1 MKNIIYL
8 FILSMAIISCQKDD
22 FIDTQND
29 IPDAVNTGPDDVTF
43 VENFGTSITSNFIGK
58 IVDVNGVKLK
68 DVQINIGGQTTMT
81 DHNGVFV
88 LNNTSVYEKF
98 VYVKASKQGYINGS
112 RAVVPTPNGSNDIQI
127 TLLEKNIVGTVSP
140 GIESEVTM
148 PNGSIVRFLG
158 DFIDASGNPY
168 TGQVEVSMHY
178 LEPNQEATF
187 TQMPGMLLAQDASNN
202 SRALETYGMLG
213 VNLYSPSGEQLNIA
227 GNAPA
232 TLEFPVSIS
241 TPNAPETIALWHFDE
256 TVGYWKEQG
265 QATKVGN
272 KYIGEVT
279 HFSWWNCDLPLDY
292 VNVCF
297 NLRTH
302 AELANYYVEV
312 TRNETSQMIF
322 SGYTN
327 NQGEECGMFPANEE
341 VTIKVYSDCLQNVL
355 HEQVVG
361 PFSSDTSIEIIVP
374 PSSDYSETQIQAT
387 LNDCGGSSI
396 TNGYVLIFED
406 TNQGGFDDYV
416 LVPITN
422 GLLNYNL
429 SHCNAINFNMMVFD
443 ELSNTNTDIIPLT
456 LVEGVLEMGT
466 ISTCTTT
473 GGIYNGDV
481 NLGSQEEINTF
492 GLFGYTEI
500 TGDLTITDNQ
510 TDDITSLLNLGE
522 LVIIGGKLSILSTSS
537 LVSLQGLERIT
548 TVERLKIQYNPSLLT
563 MQGLNGLE
571 VINGL
576 TYQDGLFI
584 QSNSSLISLE
594 GLENLTTISKHLA
607 VGNNSLNSLI
617 GLNNLSQIG
626 GDIGISYE
634 NILTSL
640 HGLESINSIQG
651 KLSVS
656 NNGSLLNLNGLN
668 NLNNISGN
676 MQIYNNSL
684 TSLVGLESLILVGG
698 ILTIDSNSLLVS
710 LQGLDNISTIEG
722 SLSIWNNTSLNSL
735 TNLGSLASVSGSI
748 GILKNNS
755 LSSLDGLDNLTN
767 VGFEIG
773 IGTDQWNY
781 NGGNLLLTDF
791 CALNNIL
798 ISGTY
803 GSTLI
808 SNNSYNPTEQD
819 IIDGNCAQ

>member
-1 MKNIIYL
+1 MKKIIYL
-8 FILSMAIISCQKDD
+8 FILSMTIISCQKDD
-22 FIDTQND
+22 FIETPEAVPD
-29 IPDAVNTGPDDVTF
+29 IVNTTQDDNAF
-43 VENFGTSITSNFIGK
+43 LENFGTTISSGFIGK
-58 IVDVNGVKLK
+58 IVNVNGIKLK
-68 DVQINIGGQTTMT
+68 DVQITIGGQTTMT

-88 LNNTSVYEKF
+88 LNNVSVYKKF
-98 VYVKASKQGYINGS
+98 AYVTVTKQGYINGS
-112 RAVVPTPNGSNDIQI
+112 RALVPTPNGSNDIQI
-127 TLLEKNIVGTVSP
+127 TLLEKNIVGTVSS
-140 GIESEVTM
+140 GSESEVTM
-148 PNGSIVRFLG
+148 TNGSIVRFQG

-168 TGQVEVSMHY
+168 SGQVEVSMHY

-202 SRALETYGMLG
+202 AKVLETYGMLG
-213 VNLYSPSGEQLNIA
+213 VNLYSPSGEQLNISETS
-227 GNAPA
+227 PA
-232 TLEFPVSIS
+232 SLEFPVSTS
-241 TPNAPETIALWHFDE
+241 TPNAPETIALWYFDE
-256 TVGYWKEQG
+256 VVGYWKEQG
-265 QATKVGN
+265 VATKIGN
-272 KYIGEVT
+272 KYIAEVT
-279 HFSWWNCDLPLDY
+279 HFSWWNCDLANDL
-292 VNVCF
+292 VTVCF

-302 AELANYYVEV
+302 AQLANYYVEII
-312 TRNETSQMIF
+312 RNENSQMIF

-327 NQGEECGMFPANEE
+327 IEGEECGLFPANEE
-341 VTIKVYSDCLQNVL
+341 VTIKVYSECLSSVL
-355 HEQVVG
+355 YEEVIGVG
-361 PFSSDTSIEIIVP
+361 STDTSIEIIVP
-374 PSSDYSETQIQAT
+374 PISDIMETTIMAT
-387 LNDCGGSSI
+387 LNDCSGNPI
-396 TNGYVLIFED
+396 TNGYVLL
-406 TNQGGFDDYV
+406 FDDANQNGLNDYI

-422 GLLNYNL
+422 GQLDYNL
-429 SHCNAINFNMMVFD
+429 SHCNVLNYSMMIFD
-443 ELSNTNTDIIPLT
+443 ELSNTSTDIISLV
-456 LVEGVLEMGT
+456 LVEGVLGLGT

-481 NLGSQEEINTF
+481 NLGTQQEIDNF

-548 TVERLKIQYNPSLLT
+548 TVERLKVQYNPSLLT

-594 GLENLTTISKHLA
+594 GLENLTTITKHLV
-607 VGNNSLNSLI
+607 VGSNSLNSLI

-626 GDIGISYE
+626 GDIGISYD
-634 NILTSL
+634 NTLTSL

-651 KLSVS
+651 KLFVS
-656 NNGSLLNLNGLN
+656 NNGSLSNLNGLN
-668 NLNNISGN
+668 NLNSISGDL
-676 MQIYNNSL
+676 QIYNNSL
-684 TSLVGLESLILVGG
+684 TSLVGLDGLTLVGG
-698 ILTIDSNSLLVS
+698 ILTIDSNSLLIS

-735 TNLGSLASVSGSI
+735 TNLGNLTTVSGSI

-755 LSSLDGLDNLTN
+755 LTSLEGLDNIVD

-781 NGGNLLLTDF
+781 DGGNLVLADF
-791 CALNNIL
+791 CALTNLLNN
-798 ISGTY
+798 GTY
-803 GSTLI
+803 GTTLI
-808 SNNSYNPTEQD
+808 SNNSYNPTVQD
-819 IIDGNCAQ
+819 IINGNCAQ